1 MNMLSYLLISY
12 FQKYEFGSRND
23 VLNSFSMLPPII
35 RYKVLLFLHK
45 KYPKNISIID
55 KLVLAIVKTFNVDEA
70 TAWVE
75 GKKQDLIKLDT
86 VTENAFN
93 EISENKGIEIAKF
106 IKNISPDNMYIL
118 CKSKI
123 SEVGELINSNG
134 ALYLDFES
142 ALPYYEKNGILTG
155 NDPQTTEFNDIM
167 NFLYMGRKEKIRELS
182 NESNPY
188 MILNFIP

>member
-86 VTENAFN
+86 VTENAY
-93 EISENKGIEIAKF
+93 G
-106 IKNISPDNMYIL
+106 
-118 CKSKI
+118 
-123 SEVGELINSNG
+123 
-134 ALYLDFES
+134 
-142 ALPYYEKNGILTG
+142 
-155 NDPQTTEFNDIM
+155 
-167 NFLYMGRKEKIRELS
+167 FL
-182 NESNPY
+182 
-188 MILNFIP
+188 

>member
-1 MNMLSYLLISY
+1 M
-12 FQKYEFGSRND
+12 
-23 VLNSFSMLPPII
+23 
-35 RYKVLLFLHK
+35 HK
-45 KYPKNISIID
+45 KYTKNISIID

-134 ALYLDFES
+134 ALYLDFEKE
-142 ALPYYEKNGILTG
+142 AMLIPYVDKSFE
-155 NDPQTTEFNDIM
+155 DIQECIEY
-167 NFLYMGRKEKIRELS
+167 LKKLEV
-182 NESNPY
+182 
-188 MILNFIP
+188 

>member
-1 MNMLSYLLISY
+1 M
-12 FQKYEFGSRND
+12 
-23 VLNSFSMLPPII
+23 
-35 RYKVLLFLHK
+35 
-45 KYPKNISIID
+45 
-55 KLVLAIVKTFNVDEA
+55 KTFNVDEA

-123 SEVGELINSNG
+123 FPWINQEKMRFSEACTIYS
-134 ALYLDFES
+134 F
-142 ALPYYEKNGILTG
+142 
-155 NDPQTTEFNDIM
+155 
-167 NFLYMGRKEKIRELS
+167 IRYRFTS
-182 NESNPY
+182 
-188 MILNFIP
+188 F